1 MALQVTDAV
10 FTNSIAKVSLLGAHD
25 LATLAGHQPNATFK
39 AVAEGLRILYDKQR
53 DFHPAYICGDT
64 GLLYNTT
71 CGAPAPLSCISR
83 PDGGLIKQADVVLIY
98 CERSCLCAVPPPP
111 PDREAALPLAD
122 PINVSMP
129 RHTQKNDLDIYSR
142 LTDIDGPAMTW
153 MIHSIAYGDIGDDAL
168 AEFFFRKSYEGLV
181 RGPFFVCERRRRTLS
196 KSTVHCPL
204 RKRDRE
210 LLACAQGMRALTNSA
225 ARPTSSTAPGCTS

>member
-71 CGAPAPLSCISR
+71 CGAPEPLSCISR

-181 RGPFFVCERRRRTLS
+181 RGPFFVCERRTFS
-196 KSTVHCPL
+196 ESTVHCL
-204 RKRDRE
+204 CVKRDRE